1 MRFLILLLTF
11 SLLPFF
17 SLTAQEEHGLVK
29 WLTFKE
35 AQEKNKIQ
43 PKPILIDIYTD
54 WCGWCKHMI
63 RTTYSNPGIA
73 NYINANFY
81 PVQFDAETK
90 DTIEYNGKIYKP
102 LSPAPRQ
109 AHELAIKFLGN
120 NLSYPTTLFVTNNYE
135 YNLLVPG
142 FLDEKKIEPLLVFF
156 VENAWQTTAYQEF
169 SNHFTH
175 TFYDTAYPKVTVK
188 SYDFKELE
196 KLQKKQPRKVLV
208 NFGADFCNTCKVMKS
223 TSFSDTSLA
232 NYLNKN
238 FYLVHFN
245 ESSTDTILF
254 KGEKTFNTLINNF
267 PMHTLGLK
275 LSNNR
280 FALPTLVM
288 LDEQL
293 NTIDAL
299 NFYQSPERLRP
310 ILHFI
315 GSNAYKSKSFNDFM
329 QEFMKPPASPNP
341 PKKKK

>member
-1 MRFLILLLTF
+1 MRYTLLLIV
-11 SLLPFF
+11 LLIFQKIQ
-17 SLTAQEEHGLVK
+17 LQAQEEHGLVK
-29 WLTFKE
+29 WLSLKE
-35 AQEKNKIQ
+35 AQEKNKIL
-43 PKPILIDIYTD
+43 PKPILIDVYTD

-90 DTIEYNGKIYKP
+90 DTIEYNGKVYKP
-102 LSPAPRQ
+102 LSAAPRQ

-120 NLSYPTTLFVTNNYE
+120 NLSYPTTLFITNNYE

-142 FLDEKKIEPLLVFF
+142 YLDEKKIEPLLIFF

-175 TFYDTAYPKVTVK
+175 TFYDTVYPKTAVK
-188 SYDFKELE
+188 TYQFQDLE

-208 NFGADFCNTCKVMKS
+208 NFGTDFCNTCKVMKS
-223 TSFSDTSLA
+223 TSFSDTSVA
-232 NYLNKN
+232 NYINKN
-238 FYLVHFN
+238 FYLVNFDA
-245 ESSTDTILF
+245 SSTDTVLY
-254 KGEKTFNTLINNF
+254 KGDKTFNTPVNNF
-267 PMHTLGLK
+267 PLHTLGLR

-280 FALPTLVM
+280 FALPTLVLM
-288 LDEQL
+288 DEQL
-293 NTIDAL
+293 TPIDAL

-315 GSNAYKSKSFNDFM
+315 GSNAYKTKTFNDFM
-329 QEFMKPPASPNP
+329 QDFGKTAPPPPA